1 MSVQVNVYFKV
12 AVFLLLD
19 DSLLCLVDS
28 WLLMRRG
35 IQVKPIQIVV
45 VCIKS
50 VVSSRDT
57 IRIEKRYDLKLE
69 LF

>member
-12 AVFLLLD
+12 AVFMLLD
-19 DSLLCLVDS
+19 DSLLCLVVS

-35 IQVKPIQIVV
+35 IQVKTIQIVV